1 MGRHQSAGWGH
12 RRRFLVALVGI
23 AALAFATMAIV
34 VFLFPE
40 AG

>member
-1 MGRHQSAGWGH
+1 MAKHNPPGWGH

-23 AALAFATMAIV
+23 VALAFVTMAV
-34 VFLFPE
+34 VALIFPE